1 MFPHLKQGVLQAMKS
16 AIKDAMILHKQAQ
29 EGLQCLKYCY
39 IDPIYTTDS
48 LSMLN
53 LTLKGNY
60 L

>member
-1 MFPHLKQGVLQAMKS
+1 MKS
-16 AIKDAMILHKQAQ
+16 SIKDAMILHKQAR
-29 EGLQCLKYCY
+29 EGLLRLKYCY
-39 IDPIYTTDS
+39 TDPIYTTDS

>member
-1 MFPHLKQGVLQAMKS
+1 MKS
-16 AIKDAMILHKQAQ
+16 SIKDAMILHKQAR
-29 EGLQCLKYCY
+29 EGLQRLKYCY
-39 IDPIYTTDS
+39 TDPIYTTDS

>member
-1 MFPHLKQGVLQAMKS
+1 MKTS
-16 AIKDAMILHKQAQ
+16 FKDAMILHKQALG
-29 EGLQCLKYCY
+29 GLQRLKNYNN
-39 IDPIYTTDS
+39 DPIYITDS